1 MKILYIIK
9 SCDSY
14 YDTRVSFQ
22 KNTWLNKINNESDY
36 ITITSSVGDEKTY
49 KCLCGDGYFSLTEKV
64 KNFIKNNSF
73 DKYDWY
79 FLIDDDAFVFPE
91 RLEKY
96 ITENQLDCNSL
107 SIIGN
112 ANCYFHETKE
122 DSFCGGAGVLI
133 TKESINLI
141 KTTISNDEMLCDYKI
156 DDCFLFCI
164 SKKLELNIINNSPGD
179 SSCGLFIPTS
189 YKENHY
195 VVEKLDSCVLLHNIR
210 TEIEYKELYNKYY
223 E

>member
-22 KNTWLNKINNESDY
+22 KNTWLNKINNDSDY
-36 ITITSSVGDEKTY
+36 IVITSSAGDEKTH
-49 KCLCGDGYFSLTEKV
+49 KCLCYDGYFSTAEKV
-64 KNFIKNNSF
+64 KHFIENSNFE
-73 DKYDWY
+73 DYDWY
-79 FLIDDDAFVFPE
+79 FLIDDDVFVFPE

-96 ITENQLDCNSL
+96 IIDNQFDYNSP
-107 SIIGN
+107 SIIAN
-112 ANCYFHETKE
+112 INCYFHEMQE
-122 DSFCGGAGVLI
+122 DSFCGGAGILI
-133 TKESINLI
+133 SKKSIQTIKNQIKED
-141 KTTISNDEMLCDYKI
+141 KISCDYKC

-164 SKKLELNIINNSPGD
+164 SKKLKFNIINNSPGD
-179 SSCGLFIPTS
+179 SSYGLFIPIF

-195 VVEKLDSCVLLHNIR
+195 VFEKLDSCVALHQIK
-210 TEIEYKELYNKYY
+210 TETEHKELYNKYY